1 MTRTISIFTTLIL
14 TILASV
20 EIATAQDTIREFGSN
35 VDEIYVSGA
44 FDVTVVPETKTT
56 VQFSTSAAE
65 KVNITTRSG
74 KLIITQRNDK
84 RAEDPKSADQR
95 IKLRVGVAN
104 MADLEEVD
112 VEGYSKLTLDAK
124 GVLIKSLELSASGAS
139 ELVVKV
145 QAKELEVDVD
155 GASTA
160 VVTANTTQEIS
171 YEVSGAS
178 KLIHNG
184 DFKKLDLDV
193 SGSSKATLSGVGD
206 KVDIDASGVSS
217 IDASALR
224 AKVGKVDAS
233 GLSKIKTNI
242 LDPVIS
248 ASGLSRITNKN

>member
-35 VDEIYVSGA
+35 VNEIYVSGA

-56 VQFSTSAAE
+56 VQFSASEAE

-124 GVLIKSLELSASGAS
+124 EVLIKSLELTASGAS

-160 VVTANTTQEIS
+160 VVTANTQEIS

-178 KLIHNG
+178 KLIHDG

>member
-1 MTRTISIFTTLIL
+1 MTRTIGIFTTLIL

-20 EIATAQDTIREFGSN
+20 EVVTAQDTTREFGSN
-35 VDEIYVSGA
+35 VNEIYVSGA
-44 FDVTVVPETKTT
+44 FDVTVVPEMKTT

-65 KVNITTRSG
+65 EVNITTRPG
-74 KLIITQRNDK
+74 KLIITQRSGK
-84 RAEDPKSADQR
+84 RAADPKSAEQR

-104 MADLEEVD
+104 MANLEEVD
-112 VEGYSKLTLDAK
+112 VEGSSKLTLDAK
-124 GVLIKSLELSASGAS
+124 GVLIRSLELSASGAS
-139 ELVVKV
+139 ELVVKA
-145 QAKELEVDVD
+145 QARELEVDVD

-160 VVTANTTQEIS
+160 DVTANTTHEIS

-184 DFKKLDLDV
+184 SFKKLDLDV
-193 SGSSKATLSGVGD
+193 SGSSKATLSGAGD

-248 ASGLSRITNKN
+248 ASGLSKVTNKN